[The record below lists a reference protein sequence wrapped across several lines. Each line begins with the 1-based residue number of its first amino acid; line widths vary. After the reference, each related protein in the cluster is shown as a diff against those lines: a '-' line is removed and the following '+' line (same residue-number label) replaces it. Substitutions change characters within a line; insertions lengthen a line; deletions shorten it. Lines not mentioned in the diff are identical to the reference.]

1 MWRCVSPMRNSGAMS
16 NFCTKAPSFWNDLYR
31 GSVVQARV
39 ISALMLRE
47 LHTINGN
54 SKLGYLWVLI
64 QSAFSIGVFWSVRH
78 FLGAGQ
84 APHGM
89 GMAMFLALGFGIWTT
104 FSESIVRC
112 MSAVSGNK
120 ALLTFPQVTELDVMI
135 ARTLVTTATQI
146 LVTALIIGTGVLFLD
161 EPFMVGSFGML
172 LTLIVL
178 VPLLSLGC
186 GLILSSLAV
195 FVPAL
200 EKIVPMVL
208 RILFFASGVFFS
220 SSVFSQAVSEYL
232 LWNPVFHAVELSR
245 EAMHA
250 PYAVSGISLGYL
262 CLSALTVCALGG
274 FLERYVRSRRKDQ

>member
-1 MWRCVSPMRNSGAMS
+1 MS
-16 NFCTKAPSFWNDLYR
+16 NFCTKAPSFWNDLYH

-47 LHTINGN
+47 IHTINGN

-89 GMAMFLALGFGIWTT
+89 GMAMFLAIGFGIWST
-104 FSESIVRC
+104 FSDTVSRC
-112 MSAVSGNK
+112 MSAVNGNK

-146 LVTALIIGTGVLFLD
+146 LVTALIIGAGVLFLN
-161 EPFMVGSFGML
+161 EPFMIGSLWML
-172 LTLIVL
+172 LTMVVL
-178 VPLLSLGC
+178 VPLLSLGF
-186 GLILSSLAV
+186 GLVLSSLAV

-200 EKIVPMVL
+200 EKIVPMIL
-208 RILFFASGVFFS
+208 RILFFVSGVFFS
-220 SSVFSQAVSEYL
+220 ISVFSQSVSEYL
-232 LWNPVFHAVELSR
+232 LWNPIMHAVELCR

-250 PYAVSGISLGYL
+250 PYAVSGISLSYL